1 MKKIFIASILGALII
16 LGGCSNKTVVQN
28 KSVSES
34 NVSTKTSSNKEF
46 TLDELKKYNGQ
57 NGNPAY
63 VAIDGVVYD
72 VTHAKGWRN
81 GKHEGG
87 VTAGNDLSDAINK
100 SPHGKDV
107 LDGLP
112 VIGKLK

>member
-1 MKKIFIASILGALII
+1 MKKIFIASILGTLII
-16 LGGCSNKTVVQN
+16 LGGCSNKTVVEN
-28 KSVSES
+28 KPVSES
-34 NVSTKTSSNKEF
+34 NVSTEVSSNKEF

-63 VAIDGVVYD
+63 VAVDGVVYD

-87 VTAGNDLSDAINK
+87 ITAGNDLSNEINK

-107 LDGLP
+107 LNGLTI
-112 VIGKLK
+112 IGKLK